1 MNVILLILFTTISF
15 LIVIECLSFKF
26 CTSTIVTQRLLTWC
40 LIFLVGPCKSTFH
53 QFIQDVM
60 ESVQLKVASDGT
72 EVKPINF
79 STVLHLGQVRR
90 YIFAN
95 SGARSFGLF
104 DELVSFFTTMNMY
117 SSSKMQVSDT
127 KEYHDFL
134 QMFTGKT
141 KTRETSK
148 ELF

>member
-1 MNVILLILFTTISF
+1 MLLESNTISV
-15 LIVIECLSFKF
+15 LIIIEWVCSATINITQ
-26 CTSTIVTQRLLTWC
+26 TSSLC
-40 LIFLVGPCKSTFH
+40 ASHFLVGHCKSTFH
-53 QFIQDVM
+53 QFILDVM

-72 EVKPINF
+72 EVKPIFLPFCTWDKFGNI
-79 STVLHLGQVRR
+79 L
-90 YIFAN
+90 AN

-117 SSSKMQVSDT
+117 SISKMQVSDT
-127 KEYHDFL
+127 KEYQDFL

-148 ELF
+148 KLF